1 MFPGVAM
8 FIKLALREAL
18 LFILC
23 LLCWRLDAA
32 LRPQGGVFAFGGAL
46 LAALSTVL
54 VAFLAHEWGHLA
66 GAWARGSVV
75 YPPRSLRSVFVFYF
89 DTDRNS
95 GNQFVAMSLGGFA
108 TSALGVALLIAILPL
123 DAWSGRIALALVGIG
138 VIATLILEVPAA
150 WKVARGAP
158 LPRGPERPQLEGART
173 V

>member
-1 MFPGVAM
+1 MFA
-8 FIKLALREAL
+8 KLALREVL
-18 LFILC
+18 LFIVC

-32 LRPQGGVFAFGGAL
+32 LRSQGGVLAFGAAL

-66 GAWARGSVV
+66 GAWARRSVL
-75 YPPRSLRSVFVFYF
+75 YPPRGLRSVFVFYF
-89 DTDRNS
+89 DTERNN
-95 GNQFVAMSLGGFA
+95 GAQFVAMSLGGFVV
-108 TSALGVALLIAILPL
+108 SALVVALLIVILPL
-123 DAWSGRIALALVGIG
+123 DAWSGRVALALVGIG